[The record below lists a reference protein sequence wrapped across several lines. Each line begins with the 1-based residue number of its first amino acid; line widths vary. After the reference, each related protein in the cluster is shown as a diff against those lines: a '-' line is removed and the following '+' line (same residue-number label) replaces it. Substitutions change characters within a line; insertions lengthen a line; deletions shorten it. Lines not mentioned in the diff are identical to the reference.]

1 MLLRWCKHSLACHI
15 CDRMSWC
22 FSFQRWNVPWDSN
35 PASGRWVPVLALLQI
50 APGIGGANSW
60 LARMKLVAGPVAATG
75 LSGYDPEHSTAS
87 VPRDVSK
94 GAPVWARSRIPQPPR
109 LQLSA
114 LSCLDYR
121 SEKVAVGRIRT
132 CNDVRIFGPF
142 FLSADRTIGPPCA
155 RYPRPL
161 QCCQLA
167 SCPGGLSLPPL

>member
-1 MLLRWCKHSLACHI
+1 
-15 CDRMSWC
+15 
-22 FSFQRWNVPWDSN
+22 
-35 PASGRWVPVLALLQI
+35 
-50 APGIGGANSW
+50 
-60 LARMKLVAGPVAATG
+60 MKLVAEGGIEPHTSGVWDRSGYRACTPRRDRKVTWYSQPLASTTPCRHAAVAAPGVEPGSPGNKYPTKPAFIGAMHSYPNRAG
-75 LSGYDPEHSTAS
+75 LIE
-87 VPRDVSK
+87 V

-161 QCCQLA
+161 QCCQRA